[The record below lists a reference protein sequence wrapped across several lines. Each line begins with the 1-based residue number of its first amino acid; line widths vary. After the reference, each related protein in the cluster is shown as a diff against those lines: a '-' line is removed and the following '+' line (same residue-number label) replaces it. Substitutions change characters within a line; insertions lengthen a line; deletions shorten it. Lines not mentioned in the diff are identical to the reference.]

1 MLLAQGVDG
10 RVVMGLLGWSQASL
24 LTRYQH
30 VIDPLRRDA
39 AQRID
44 QAYWPTAESP

>member
-1 MLLAQGVDG
+1 MLLVQGVDG
-10 RVVMGLLGWSQASL
+10 RVVMALLGWSQSSL

-30 VIDPLRRDA
+30 VLEPMRRDA

>member
-10 RVVMGLLGWSQASL
+10 RVVMALLGWAQASL

-30 VIDPLRRDA
+30 VLDPMRRDA
-39 AQRID
+39 RID
-44 QAYWPTAESP
+44 QAYWPAAKSP